1 MDVLYEE
8 YVKVWLVHVMQSNV
22 QSNWLASFEGTS
34 LSFISLVSVTVL
46 LMDA

>member
-1 MDVLYEE
+1 MNVLYIV
-8 YVKVWLVHVMQSNV
+8 YAKVWLVQVMQSSV
-22 QSNWLASFEGTS
+22 QSIWLASFEGTS

>member
-1 MDVLYEE
+1 MDVLCVD
-8 YVKVWLVHVMQSNV
+8 YVKVWLVRVMQSSV
-22 QSNWLASFEGTS
+22 QSIWLASFEDTS

>member
-1 MDVLYEE
+1 VLYAD
-8 YVKVWLVHVMQSNV
+8 YVKMWLVHVMQISG
-22 QSNWLASFEGTS
+22 QSIWLASFQGTS

>member
-1 MDVLYEE
+1 MDVPYVD
-8 YVKVWLVHVMQSNV
+8 YVKVWLVHVMQSSV
-22 QSNWLASFEGTS
+22 QSIWLASYERLS